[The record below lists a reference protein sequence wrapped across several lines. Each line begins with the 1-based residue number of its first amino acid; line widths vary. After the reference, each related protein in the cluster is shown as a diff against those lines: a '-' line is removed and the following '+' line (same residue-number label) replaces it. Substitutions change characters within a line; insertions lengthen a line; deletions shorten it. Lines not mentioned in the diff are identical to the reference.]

1 MLSSEILQAESKIEI
16 EVKIPLL
23 VRKIKL
29 QQILNYNLKIITMI
43 TIPKFVQQIMYDNG
57 TVINKLK
64 KNVIILLLSIKALGT
79 HFYERIT

>member
-57 TVINKLK
+57 TVIKKKL
-64 KNVIILLLSIKALGT
+64 
-79 HFYERIT
+79 